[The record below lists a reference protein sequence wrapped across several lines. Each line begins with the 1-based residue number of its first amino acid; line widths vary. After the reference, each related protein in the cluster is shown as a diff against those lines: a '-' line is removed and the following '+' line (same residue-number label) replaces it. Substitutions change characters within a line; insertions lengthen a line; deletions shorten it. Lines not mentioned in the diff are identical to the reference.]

1 MLKTARRAALF
12 KDALVA
18 VYLSLFCLHWRM
30 RKWIFSQHHFFY
42 ETLGSCVV
50 FHAENSQKGC
60 FLMQCSGCSISQYI
74 WCISKHNIRNVFSLQ
89 IFLFLPWNLRIRISF
104 SCWKQPEGV
113 RFAVY
118 RSISGV
124 WYQIGATLFCHVVFF
139 QL

>member
-1 MLKTARRAALF
+1 MLWLQYT
-12 KDALVA
+12 LVCF
-18 VYLSLFCLHWRM
+18 VYIGAWGNEF
-30 RKWIFSQHHFFY
+30 FSRHHFFY

-50 FHAENSQKGC
+50 FHAENSQIGC